1 MRKIYGCDTIS
12 LSMAVLVDNKIERV
26 EFKGG
31 SYGGGMSISA
41 TYSTNN
47 VALMG
52 AIEKSE
58 RFKKG
63 RVFVLK
69 SIAEPGDE
77 LKKEQ
82 VSPKGDV
89 VPPNGLPEAGGK
101 QIAPEDKEEAGKG
114 QNDGD
119 DSNDNAEAVS
129 YPDVTNFQQ
138 AKNVLKTKHDVV
150 LISSVTKD
158 EVIAKASE
166 LKVLFPNWN

>member
-12 LSMAVLVDNKIERV
+12 LNMAVLVDNKIERV

-47 VALMG
+47 VALMD

-82 VSPKGDV
+82 ISPDGDV
-89 VPPNGLPEAGGK
+89 VPPNGLAETGGE
-101 QIAPEDKEEAGKG
+101 QIAPGEKEEAGKG

-119 DSNDNAEAVS
+119 DSKNDVEAVS

-150 LISSVTKD
+150 FINSVTKD

>member
-12 LSMAVLVDNKIERV
+12 LNMAVLVDNKVERV

-47 VALMG
+47 VALMD

-58 RFKKG
+58 RFVKG

-69 SIAEPGDE
+69 SITEPGDE

-89 VPPNGLPEAGGK
+89 VPPNGLPETGGE
-101 QIAPEDKEEAGKG
+101 QITPDDKEETGKD
-114 QNDGD
+114 QDDGD
-119 DSNDNAEAVS
+119 DSKDDVEAIS

-150 LISSVTKD
+150 LINSVTKE